1 MVSRKGVE
9 FQVKRASGLVRLL
22 VKNRMAAVGFALLLI
37 FTFMAL
43 GTPLLTPY
51 SPVETVSGTLAQPEW
66 VMNFPDGYYFSRNIL
81 VGQDSSFL
89 SPQSLTSE
97 WKLGSPNGTLSAL
110 PIHASYDPT
119 VTATGDPGGGGS
131 VRIVNNSPI
140 SRSAV
145 SIFQNFNFPYRGSPK
160 NFKVSFS
167 VLTKNGTSTQAVHV
181 RVFIQRALDG
191 QVFNVWDSNDT
202 IVGNW
207 NQQIN
212 LDSASKSDVFSIR
225 KNLGTLDSPFDPA
238 KIIFSSISSY
248 TYGIEVTLGPGQ
260 SAYVDQLQLK
270 LLGTAWGLFGTDN
283 RGRDIWSELVYG
295 SKVSLLVGLSAA
307 GIGIGLGLLVGMMAG
322 FLGKVVDQA
331 LMRFTDMMLVIPGL
345 PLLIVLVA
353 VLGQRLINLIIIIGF
368 LGWMGFARIVRSQVL
383 SLRERPY
390 VEAARAS
397 GAGSGRIM
405 YKHIFPNIVSLT
417 YVNLALAVPGAI
429 LTEAALAFLGLSD
442 PSVTSWGNMFS
453 DVEQSQALAQFHP
466 SPWWWVIPPG
476 IAIALVSLSFVLVG
490 YALDEIFNP
499 KLRRRR

>member
-1 MVSRKGVE
+1 MVTKKGVG
-9 FQVKRASGLVRLL
+9 FQAKRISGLLKVLL
-22 VKNRMAAVGFALLLI
+22 RNRMAAIGVVLLAL

-43 GTPLLTPY
+43 GTALLTPY
-51 SPVETVSGTLAQPEW
+51 SAYDPVSGSLAQPAW
-66 VMNFPDGYYFSRNIL
+66 VMNFPEGYYLSQNIV
-81 VGQDSSFL
+81 VGQDPNFN
-89 SPQSLTSE
+89 SPQQVTNE
-97 WKLGSPNGTLSAL
+97 WKLSSPNGTLSAL
-110 PIHASYDPT
+110 PIHVYYDPT
-119 VTATGDPGGGGS
+119 FAPQSIPGGS
-131 VRIVNNSPI
+131 VKMVNNGI
-140 SRSAV
+140 NRTSATL
-145 SIFQNFNFPYRGSPK
+145 SQTFNFPYRGPPSR
-160 NFKVSFS
+160 FGVSFA
-167 VLTKNGTSTQAVHV
+167 VFAANGTVTEAVHV
-181 RVFIQRALDG
+181 RVFIRRALDG
-191 QVFNVWDSNDT
+191 QVFNLWDSNQTD
-202 IVGNW
+202 VGHW
-207 NQQIN
+207 SQKIG
-212 LDSASKSDVFSIR
+212 LDSAAQQDLESIR
-225 KNLGTLDSPFDPA
+225 ANLGTLKSSLDPA
-238 KIIFSSISSY
+238 QIIFSSITDY

-260 SAYVDQLQLK
+260 TAYVDRVQLQLF
-270 LLGTAWGLFGTDN
+270 GTAWGIFGTDKH
-283 RGRDIWSELVYG
+283 GRDVWTEVAYG
-295 SKVSLLVGLSAA
+295 SRISLLVGLTAA

-322 FLGKVVDQA
+322 FLGKVVDQT

-353 VLGQRLINLIIIIGF
+353 VLGQHLINLIIIIGF

-390 VEAARAS
+390 VEAAKAS

-453 DVEQSQALAQFHP
+453 DVQQSKALSSFHP

>member
-1 MVSRKGVE
+1 MVSRKGVQ
-9 FQVKRASGLVRLL
+9 FQARRASGLLRVLL
-22 VKNRMAAVGFALLLI
+22 RNRMAAIGVALLVI
-37 FTFMAL
+37 FAFTAL
-43 GTPLLTPY
+43 ATPLLTPY
-51 SPVETVSGTLAQPEW
+51 TPFDTVSGSLAQPEW

-81 VGQDSSFL
+81 VGQDPSFL
-89 SPQSLTSE
+89 SPQPLTNE
-97 WKLGSPNGTLSAL
+97 WKLASPNGTLGQL
-110 PIHASYDPT
+110 PIHVYYDP
-119 VTATGDPGGGGS
+119 VLTAPGDPAGS
-131 VRIVNNSPI
+131 VRIVNNGMNRTAAAI
-140 SRSAV
+140 SQS
-145 SIFQNFNFPYRGSPK
+145 FNFPYRGPPK

-167 VLTKNGTSTQAVHV
+167 VFAQNGTTTQAVHV

-191 QVFNVWDSNDT
+191 QVFNLWDDNDT
-202 IVGNW
+202 TIGSW
-207 NQQIN
+207 TAYRD
-212 LDSASKSDVFSIR
+212 LDSASKDSTSSIR
-225 KNLGTLDSPFDPA
+225 KNMGSLESPLDPA
-238 KIIFSSISSY
+238 QIIFSSTSDY
-248 TYGIEVTLGPGQ
+248 TYGIEITLGPGQ
-260 SAYVDQLQLK
+260 GANVDQLQLQ

-283 RGRDIWSELVYG
+283 HGRDIWSEVVYG
-295 SKVSLLVGLSAA
+295 SRISLLVGLTAA
-307 GIGIGLGLLVGMMAG
+307 GIGIGLGLLIGMMAG

-383 SLRERPY
+383 SLKERPY

-417 YVNLALAVPGAI
+417 YVNLARAVPGAI

-442 PSVTSWGNMFS
+442 PSVPSWGNMFS
-453 DVEQSQALAQFHP
+453 DVQQSQALSSFHP

-476 IAIALVSLSFVLVG
+476 IAIALISLSFVLVG

>member
-1 MVSRKGVE
+1 MVSRKGAQ
-9 FQVKRASGLVRLL
+9 FQAKRVSNLLKTLVR
-22 VKNRMAAVGFALLLI
+22 NRMAAIGLSLLLI
-37 FTFMAL
+37 FIFMAVA
-43 GTPLLTPY
+43 TPLLTPY
-51 SPVETVSGTLAQPEW
+51 TPFQEVSGSLAQPEW
-66 VMNFPDGYYFSRNIL
+66 VMGFPDGYYFSKNIL
-81 VGQDSSFL
+81 IGQDPGFL

-97 WKLGSPNGTLSAL
+97 WKLTSPNGSLSML

-119 VTATGDPGGGGS
+119 LTAPGDHGGS
-131 VRIVNNSPI
+131 VRIVNNSPVN
-140 SRSAV
+140 RSAV
-145 SIFQNFNFPYRGSPK
+145 SISQNFNFPYRGPPK
-160 NFKVSFS
+160 RFSVSFS
-167 VLTKNGTSTQAVHV
+167 VFTQNGTNTESVHV
-181 RVFIQRALDG
+181 RVFIQRTLDG

-202 IVGNW
+202 IVGSW
-207 NQQIN
+207 NQQVD
-212 LDSASKSDVFSIR
+212 LDSASKNDIFSIR
-225 KNLGTLDSPFDPA
+225 KNMGTLDSPLDPA
-238 KIIFSSISSY
+238 QIIFSSISRY

-260 SAYVDQLQLK
+260 SANVDQLRLQLF
-270 LLGTAWGLFGTDN
+270 GTAWGLFGTDN
-283 RGRDIWSELVYG
+283 HGRDIWSEVVYG
-295 SKVSLLVGLSAA
+295 SRVSLLVGLSAA

-390 VEAARAS
+390 VEAAKAS

-442 PSVTSWGNMFS
+442 PAVASWGNMFS
-453 DVEQSQALAQFHP
+453 DVEQAKALAQFHP

-476 IAIALVSLSFVLVG
+476 IAIALVSLSFVLLG

-499 KLRRRR
+499 RLRRRR

>member
-1 MVSRKGVE
+1 
-9 FQVKRASGLVRLL
+9 
-22 VKNRMAAVGFALLLI
+22 MAAVGVVLLAIFA
-37 FTFMAL
+37 FTAL
-43 GTPLLTPY
+43 ATPLLTPY
-51 SPVETVSGTLAQPEW
+51 TPYQTVSGSLAQPEW
-66 VMNFPDGYYFSRNIL
+66 VMNFPEGYYFSRNMV
-81 VGQDSSFL
+81 VGQDPSFL
-89 SPQSLTSE
+89 SPQPLTNE
-97 WKLGSPNGTLSAL
+97 WKITSPNGTLNAL
-110 PIHASYDPT
+110 PIHVYYDPT
-119 VTATGDPGGGGS
+119 FTVKGDPGGS
-131 VRIVNNSPI
+131 VKMVNDNAVN
-140 SRSAV
+140 RSAATL
-145 SIFQNFNFPYRGSPK
+145 SQNFNFPYRGPPK
-160 NFKVSFS
+160 RFAISFA
-167 VLTKNGTSTQAVHV
+167 VFALNGTLTQAVHV

-191 QVFNVWDSNDT
+191 QVFNLWDNNDT
-202 IVGNW
+202 SVGNW
-207 NQQIN
+207 SQQIG
-212 LDSASKSDVFSIR
+212 LDSASKNDVVSIR
-225 KNLGTLDSPFDPA
+225 KNMGTLLSPLDPA
-238 KIIFSSISSY
+238 QIIFAAISDY

-260 SAYVDQLQLK
+260 TAYVDELQLK
-270 LLGTAWGLFGTDN
+270 LFGTAWGLFGTDN
-283 RGRDIWSELVYG
+283 GGRDVWSEVVYG
-295 SKVSLLVGLSAA
+295 SRVSLLVGLTAA

-390 VEAARAS
+390 VEAAKAS

-442 PSVTSWGNMFS
+442 PSVPSWGNMFS
-453 DVEQSQALAQFHP
+453 DVQQSKALSSFHP

-476 IAIALVSLSFVLVG
+476 IAIALISLSFVLVG

-499 KLRRRR
+499 RLRRRR

>member
-1 MVSRKGVE
+1 MVSRKGAS
-9 FQVKRASGLVRLL
+9 FQARRFYSLIRTLL
-22 VKNRMAAVGFALLLI
+22 RNRMATVGVALLLL
-37 FTFMAL
+37 FTFMAV

-51 SPVETVSGTLAQPEW
+51 SPFETVSGSLAQPAW
-66 VMNFPDGYYFSRNIL
+66 VMNFPDGYYFSQNIL

-89 SPQSLTSE
+89 SVHSVTNEWSLD
-97 WKLGSPNGTLSAL
+97 SPNGTLSQL
-110 PIHASYDPT
+110 PIHGMYDPS
-119 VTATGDPGGGGS
+119 VTAPNDPGGS
-131 VRIVNNSPI
+131 VRIVNSATT
-140 SRSAV
+140 RSALSV
-145 SIFQNFNFPYRGSPK
+145 SQSFNFPYRGPPK
-160 NFKVSFS
+160 RFAITFS
-167 VLTKNGTSTQAVHV
+167 VLAKNGTTTQWTHV
-181 RVFIQRALDG
+181 RVFIQRASDG
-191 QVFNVWDSNDT
+191 QVFNLWDSNDT
-202 IVGNW
+202 SIGTW
-207 NQQIN
+207 NQQTG
-212 LDSASKSDVFSIR
+212 LDSASKDDRLSIR
-225 KNLGTLDSPFDPA
+225 KNLGSLDSALDPA
-238 KIIFSSISSY
+238 QIIFSTISSY
-248 TYGIEVTLGPGQ
+248 KYGIEITLGPGQ
-260 SAYVDQLQLK
+260 TAYVDTLQLK
-270 LLGTAWGLFGTDN
+270 LFGTAWGLFGTDKA
-283 RGRDIWSELVYG
+283 GRDIWTEVAYG
-295 SKVSLLVGLSAA
+295 SRISLLVGLSAA

-322 FLGKVVDQA
+322 FLGRVVDEA

-390 VEAARAS
+390 VEAAKAA

-442 PSVTSWGNMFS
+442 PSVASWGNMFS
-453 DVEQSQALAQFHP
+453 DVNQSQALSQFHP

-476 IAIALVSLSFVLVG
+476 IAIAMVSLSFVLIG